1 MTSESMVLG
10 RRNTVLATVIGSVL
24 ASYAGSATAL
34 EFEFDNGARV
44 NWNTTLS
51 VGSSWRVEDPSRR
64 LYTRADGSLIGLY
77 SPPPASRARRSAR
90 TTASPAT
97 TPRVTAT

>member
-10 RRNTVLATVIGSVL
+10 RRNTVLATVIGTVL
-24 ASYAGSATAL
+24 ASYAGSASAL

-44 NWNTTLS
+44 NWNTTVS
-51 VGSSWRVEDPSRR
+51 VGSSWRLDDPSRR

-77 SPPPASRARRSAR
+77 SAPLIPALRLAR
-90 TTASPAT
+90 TTALPAT
-97 TPRVTAT
+97 MPRVTAT